1 MYITHVKITHL
12 ICHIIIVIAVQEHW
26 LTADKL
32 HLLSTV
38 SDEFGISGV
47 NSELQSHIYMSRPF
61 GGVGFLWHKKH
72 SRKITALKAGRC
84 LAIQFNIT
92 RNKTLIFLLLCIFH
106 ANEIVMNTGV
116 S

>member
-1 MYITHVKITHL
+1 VYITHVKITHL

-92 RNKTLIFLLLCIFH
+92 RNKTLIFYCCVFS
-106 ANEIVMNTGV
+106 MPMK
-116 S
+116 

>member
-38 SDEFGISGV
+38 SDEFGISGM
-47 NSELQSHIYMSRPF
+47 NSELQSHICMSRPF

-84 LAIQFNIT
+84 LAIQFNQFNT
-92 RNKTLIFLLLCIFH
+92 YFLLLCIFH